1 MIRTPSPGRAGIW
14 DAQTGPISLELVKP
28 ALLIRTA
35 RAEEARVVALGLIVR
50 AEEGACGK
58 DIVASRAVLV
68 THCGP
73 KQVRAI
79 ERKICAR

>member
-1 MIRTPSPGRAGIW
+1 MPWIIV
-14 DAQTGPISLELVKP
+14 SLLLFG
-28 ALLIRTA
+28 ALASGLAA

-79 ERKICAR
+79 ERKICARGRH